1 MFLLGSYF
9 KYSTRLTRLPSS
21 VSKCYI
27 LFRRSWVRDL
37 EIPTNPDVKISAM
50 TPETFFKMSCLN
62 SWKDIQDKNWIHQ
75 QGPLWLPLASLW
87 FAEAMWFF
95 VCLFIFLAGFLFL
108 FILPTLFT
116 TLVLGIFPPPF
127 PSLSTTSNRMNFIN
141 SNLTQSPLTST
152 KEITWNIQFH
162 PENVNIY
169 KRILSF

>member
-37 EIPTNPDVKISAM
+37 EIPIILMWKFLLWPQKPSS
-50 TPETFFKMSCLN
+50 KCLA
-62 SWKDIQDKNWIHQ
+62 SIVGKDIQDKNWIHQ

-116 TLVLGIFPPPF
+116 ALVLGIFPPPF